1 MKKKL
6 AALFLTAVFAI
17 TNTALFVY
25 ADEEKT
31 SGSAAESQSESVSS
45 SDKTETKADAPSGD
59 KAEAKDDKTSED
71 KTEVK
76 DDKTNEDKTEVKDDK
91 TSGDKTEVKDD
102 KTSED
107 KTEVKDDKTSED
119 KTEVKDDKTSE
130 DKTEVKDD
138 KTSED
143 KTEVK
148 DDKTSE
154 DKTEVKDDKTSE
166 DKTNVKDD
174 KTDKDTKDDKTDK
187 TEEKSDIRKHLD
199 KIKDAI
205 DAAKKD
211 AKEYL
216 KEIKAF
222 FKEVGKDKRQE
233 ILNELAK
240 IKEKLGDISIDTF
253 VAGKNVDYSQYD
265 NVLPVVENNRT
276 LIPVRAVAETLGCD
290 VGFNHDTNEITIV
303 NDTTTI
309 KMNIGSKTA
318 VVNGEAIEMDA
329 APQIVNNRTLLPAR
343 FIAECFGYDVSW
355 DSASLSVVIE

>member
-6 AALFLTAVFAI
+6 AALFLAAVFAM

-31 SGSAAESQSESVSS
+31 SESVSESQSESVSS
-45 SDKTETKADAPSGD
+45 SDKTETKADASSEN
-59 KAEAKDDKTSED
+59 KTEAKDDKTSED

-76 DDKTNEDKTEVKDDK
+76 DDKTT
-91 TSGDKTEVKDD
+91 
-102 KTSED
+102 ED

-138 KTSED
+138 KASEDKTEVKNDKTSED

-154 DKTEVKDDKTSE
+154 DKTEVKDDKTTE
-166 DKTNVKDD
+166 DKTEVKDD

-253 VAGKNVDYSQYD
+253 VAGKSVDYSQYD

-303 NDTTTI
+303 NDATTI

-355 DSASLSVVIE
+355 DSASLSVIIE